1 MPLLNVFDISG
12 SAMAAQTV
20 RLNTTASN
28 IANAQSVAENP
39 QDTYRARHPVFAQQL
54 ASQMQSGDFLQ
65 GAQQA
70 FTGDQQAFSGEAWGA
85 GESGVRIDGIVE
97 SEAPLQ
103 MRYEPEH
110 PHANDEGYV
119 AYPNVSVVEE
129 MADMISASRSF
140 QLNVEVLNTAKTL
153 AERVLS
159 LGQ

>member
-39 QDTYRARHPVFAQQL
+39 EDTYRARHPVFAQQL
-54 ASQMQSGDFLQ
+54 ASQMQSGDLQQ
-65 GAQQA
+65 GAQQ
-70 FTGDQQAFSGEAWGA
+70 TFSGESWGA
-85 GESGVRIDGIVE
+85 GESGVQIQGIVE